1 MVIRTALRRE
11 EPRADVAAI
20 IVNIQ
25 SSFYTANRMEERH
38 PAIDIKAQRM
48 RTEAAMYYFENATAI
63 KAECIAR
70 GITLKQMFG
79 CGERHLRKL
88 RQLWRCWTEYEYLRE
103 AYAGQGYGIKLAFRL
118 VGIPVDSGDGPNGHQ
133 GAGHADKDTKGEW
146 RTPWWF
152 FYPIHAAIG
161 FTVDLAATKYTTL
174 LARWFEDSLP
184 QPWDGETGW
193 LNAPFTRGLLPQFVA
208 KCVTGGAR
216 IVVAL
221 LPAAMNVGWFQELV
235 MPHAVLLFPDKR
247 LAFCTG
253 SDNEM
258 DGSTSPFNVTL
269 AVFGQTDEVLAKLDG
284 YISNKT
290 LCASLSIP
298 RPEIVALRR
307 PALQLVTA

>member
-1 MVIRTALRRE
+1 MLMRRL
-11 EPRADVAAI
+11 EPRRSATDIAAI
-20 IVNIQ
+20 IVEIQ
-25 SSFYTANRMEERH
+25 SRFDTASRFEERH

-48 RTEAAMYYFENATAI
+48 RCEAAMYDFENATAI

-118 VGIPVDSGDGPNGHQ
+118 VGIPVDFGDGPNGHQ

-174 LARWFEDSLP
+174 LARWFEELSAPAVGWRDRLAQRPIHPRSAAAVRREVC
-184 QPWDGETGW
+184 DGW
-193 LNAPFTRGLLPQFVA
+193 RADRCCFTASGDERGVVPRVGDAARRATIPRQAFGLLH
-208 KCVTGGAR
+208 R
-216 IVVAL
+216 
-221 LPAAMNVGWFQELV
+221 
-235 MPHAVLLFPDKR
+235 
-247 LAFCTG
+247 
-253 SDNEM
+253 
-258 DGSTSPFNVTL
+258 
-269 AVFGQTDEVLAKLDG
+269 FGQ
-284 YISNKT
+284 
-290 LCASLSIP
+290 
-298 RPEIVALRR
+298 
-307 PALQLVTA
+307 